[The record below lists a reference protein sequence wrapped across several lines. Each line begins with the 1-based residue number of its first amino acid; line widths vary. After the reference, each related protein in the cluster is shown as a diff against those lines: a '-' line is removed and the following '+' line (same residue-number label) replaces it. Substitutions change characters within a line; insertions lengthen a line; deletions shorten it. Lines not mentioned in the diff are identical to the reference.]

1 MDLNKLYTERIAQF
15 AAKVKQLDR
24 TVLTISLSRVG
35 LFLLICFAIYRCTI
49 VGFQGFWLIT
59 LLLSTIGFLA
69 FIAIHQKYFIQKQ
82 LHHALLDINEKEQAY
97 IEKQTLSYAGGEEFD
112 DPLHDYV
119 SDLDIYGKHSIF
131 ATANRTVTNIGYSKL
146 GELFKAPLDD
156 VAEIEAQQAAIKE
169 LSDQVDWRQDFMA
182 WGIIQPE
189 EHKVLD
195 RFEKWIEEPEQVYG
209 QLVWKVLR
217 ILMPILA
224 IGAVSFWA
232 VTGFYQLL
240 VLLIVINMGI
250 LKTRINYINIQH
262 ELIGKRQ
269 KELRKYSILLAL
281 ILKHKAPQATMLKDL
296 QGSAKAASVAFK
308 QLTQIANAFD
318 QRLNVFVVI
327 MLNLTGLY
335 DIHCV
340 WALEKWKIKHKKE
353 VLKWLDLLGQYDV
366 LQSLANYHHNHPD
379 FVFPTVKK
387 TDDLLVKAKALA
399 HPLIKK
405 TVRIANDV
413 DLGNNANMY
422 IITGSNMSG
431 KSTFLRSVA
440 INALMA
446 RCGMPVCASSF
457 ECSLMDIMTSMR
469 VRDSV
474 AENVSYFQAELI
486 RLQHLIEKLERG
498 LPAFIILDEV
508 LKGTNSED
516 KLLGS
521 QLLVRKFLNYHC
533 IGMIATHDLDLGRVE
548 ADRSKKV
555 KNLCFESRIEDDELI
570 FDYTLNEGI
579 AKNKN
584 ATFLLRKMNIVS

>member
-1 MDLNKLYTERIAQF
+1 MDLNNLYKERISQF
-15 AAKVKQLDR
+15 RTKVKQLDK
-24 TVLTISLSRVG
+24 TVLMISLSRVA
-35 LFLLICFAIYRCTI
+35 LFLLICFGIYKCTI

-59 LLLSTIGFLA
+59 LLLATALFLA
-69 FIAIHQKYFIQKQ
+69 FIAIHQKYFVQKQ
-82 LHHALLDINEKEQAY
+82 LHHALLDINEKEQIY
-97 IEKQTLSYAGGEEFD
+97 IETQGLVYDGGEEFD

-131 ATANRTVTNIGYSKL
+131 ASVNRTVSNIGYDKL
-146 GELFKAPLDD
+146 GDLFKTPLSD
-156 VAEIEAQQAAIKE
+156 VEQIEKQQAAIAE
-169 LSDQVDWRQDFMA
+169 LSEQVDWRQDFMA
-182 WGIIQPE
+182 WGLIQPE
-189 EHKVLD
+189 EQKVLK
-195 RFEKWIEEPEQVYG
+195 RFEKWVGEPEQVYG
-209 QLVWKVLR
+209 QMVWKVLR
-217 ILMPILA
+217 ILMPILS
-224 IGAVSFWA
+224 IGAVCFWA

-240 VLLIVINMGI
+240 ILLIIINMGI
-250 LKTRINYINIQH
+250 LKTRIQYINIQH

-269 KELRKYSILLAL
+269 KELRKYSTLLSL
-281 ILKHKAPQATMLKDL
+281 ILKHKTPQSSLLKEL
-296 QGSAKAASVAFK
+296 QDSAKSASVAFK

-353 VLKWLDLLGQYDV
+353 VLHWLDVLGQYDV
-366 LQSLANYHHNHPD
+366 LQSLANYHYNHPD

-387 TDDLLVKAKALA
+387 TDKLMVKATALA
-399 HPLIKK
+399 HPLIKAS
-405 TVRIANDV
+405 VRVANDV
-413 DLGNNANMY
+413 DLGNDANMY

-440 INALMA
+440 INTLMA
-446 RCGMPVCASSF
+446 RCGMPVCAASF

-486 RLQHLIEKLERG
+486 RLQHLIEKLEKG

-548 ADRSKKV
+548 AERSKKV

-584 ATFLLRKMNIVS
+584 ATFLMRKMNIVS

>member
-1 MDLNKLYTERIAQF
+1 MDLNKLYTERVKQF
-15 AAKVKQLDR
+15 GEKVKQLDK
-24 TVLTISLSRVG
+24 TVLYISLLRVS
-35 LFLLICFAIYRCTI
+35 LFLLICFAVYKCTI
-49 VGFQGFWLIT
+49 VGFQGFWMIT
-59 LLLSTIGFLA
+59 LLVSTVAFFA
-69 FIAIHQKYFIQKQ
+69 FIAIHQKYIIQKK
-82 LHHALLDINEKEQAY
+82 LHHALLDINKKEKAY
-97 IEKQTLSYAGGEEFD
+97 IETQALLYDGGADFD

-119 SDLDIYGKHSIF
+119 SDLDIYGTHSIF
-131 ATANRTVTNIGYSKL
+131 ASVNRTSTNIGYQKL
-146 GELFKAPLDD
+146 GELFKSPLDNID
-156 VAEIEAQQAAIKE
+156 QIKAQQAAVAE
-169 LSDQVDWRQDFMA
+169 LSDQVDWRQEFMA
-182 WGIIQPE
+182 WGMIQPE
-189 EHKVLD
+189 ENKVVE
-195 RFEKWIEEPEQVYG
+195 RFEKWIDEPEQVIDKP
-209 QLVWKVLR
+209 VWKILR
-217 ILMPILA
+217 IVMPILA

-232 VTGFYQLL
+232 ITGFYQLL
-240 VLLIVINMGI
+240 ILLVVINMGI
-250 LKTRINYINIQH
+250 LKTKIQYINIQH

-269 KELRKYSILLAL
+269 KELKKYSILLAL
-281 ILKHKAPQATMLKDL
+281 ILEHKEPQAALLKEL
-296 QGSAKAASVAFK
+296 QESAKAASVAFK

-318 QRLNVFVVI
+318 QRLNIFVVV

-335 DIHCV
+335 DVHCV
-340 WALEKWKIKHKKE
+340 WALEKWKVKHKKD
-353 VLKWLDLLGQYDV
+353 VLGWLSTLGQYDV
-366 LQSLANYHHNHPD
+366 LQSLSNYYHNHPS

-387 TDDLLVKAKALA
+387 TDELIVKATALA
-399 HPLIKK
+399 HPLIKP

-413 DLGNNANMY
+413 DLGKDADMY

-446 RCGMPVCASSF
+446 RCGMPVCATQF
-457 ECSLMDIMTSMR
+457 ECSLMDIMTSIR

-548 ADRSKKV
+548 ADRSDRV

-584 ATFLLRKMNIVS
+584 ATFLMRKMNIVS